1 MGRIKPSEKKYEN
14 FIDVIKNKK
23 KPTTVRWD
31 SVMEMPRILK
41 EIQLNGINIP
51 SMITGIPIKWKA
63 IFIGC

>member
-1 MGRIKPSEKKYEN
+1 
-14 FIDVIKNKK
+14 
-23 KPTTVRWD
+23 
-31 SVMEMPRILK
+31 MEMPRILK